1 MATPKALSAAEDKD
15 LRRVFATLAQFQRR
29 ARLEARAAQLREQR
43 GRLDKQLRGAPEGAE
58 EELEAE
64 LEAARRELAEVEREH
79 EGLEAEQNRKIKA
92 GDIVECLRTLGR
104 SASRKEVEDMIWEV
118 DENLDGMVD
127 WDELCLTY
135 QRNVADTSG
144 LEPCQLF
151 HLLQFL
157 MYDKDGSGK
166 VTVDETLHMLYAR
179 YGRDKLEGVRLD
191 SRLGLCV
198 PACRRSAQSA
208 RPLGPLA
215 KARLMARAL
224 ARPLI
229 CPLTHARSL
238 AHTLTARRFCLA
250 GAQQMKLLF
259 GEDLATADGDGELT
273 FSEYLAAVRS
283 RHHKQAGLHV
293 ESAKPQQQQQHQQQ
307 RQQQQQIQ
315 PQAHNK
321 RGRPR
326 VAASP

>member
-1 MATPKALSAAEDKD
+1 MAATPKALSAAEEKD

-29 ARLEARAAQLREQR
+29 ARLEARTAQLREQR
-43 GRLDKQLRGAPEGAE
+43 GRMVDQLRGAQ
-58 EELEAE
+58 LEAE
-64 LEAARRELAEVEREH
+64 IEAARREQGEVGREH
-79 EGLEAEQNRKIKA
+79 EGLEAEQSRKIKA
-92 GDIVECLRTLGR
+92 GDIFECLRTLGR

-127 WDELCLTY
+127 WDELRLTY

-191 SRLGLCV
+191 CCLGFCV
-198 PACRRSAQSA
+198 LACRRSAQSA

-215 KARLMARAL
+215 KARPKARPL
-224 ARPLI
+224 TRPLI

-238 AHTLTARRFCLA
+238 TR
-250 GAQQMKLLF
+250 
-259 GEDLATADGDGELT
+259 
-273 FSEYLAAVRS
+273 
-283 RHHKQAGLHV
+283 
-293 ESAKPQQQQQHQQQ
+293 
-307 RQQQQQIQ
+307 
-315 PQAHNK
+315 
-321 RGRPR
+321 
-326 VAASP
+326 